1 MSEEKEQGKEK
12 IEEAHGCDCC
22 NQKIESKEDDLKSS

>member
-1 MSEEKEQGKEK
+1 MSEEKEQDKEK

-22 NQKIESKEDDLKSS
+22 KPKTETKEDN